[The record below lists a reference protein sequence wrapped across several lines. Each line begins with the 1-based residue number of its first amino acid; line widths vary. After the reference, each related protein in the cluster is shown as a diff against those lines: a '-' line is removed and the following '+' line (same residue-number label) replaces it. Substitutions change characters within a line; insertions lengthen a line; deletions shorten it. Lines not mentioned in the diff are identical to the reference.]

1 MTRKFNIVAGA
12 SIWLATAFVLAVP
25 AVAGPADDTTVCFSL
40 GSDDYKKPEFIN
52 TGLNACTRLIGRR
65 SGTSQAAAYRARGYW
80 KHQKGDLDAAL
91 ADYNIS
97 IKMDPKHVEGY
108 DYRADVYQDKGELD
122 RAISDY
128 NMSIRINPTYAAAY
142 YSRGRVYEKQG
153 KIDLAVAD
161 YNSTLSAPPTD
172 RIAEWA
178 QRGAQARLKD
188 LGR

>member
-12 SIWLATAFVLAVP
+12 AIWLAVAFVLAVP

-40 GSDDYKKPEFIN
+40 GSDDYKKPEFIQ

-65 SGTSQAAAYRARGYW
+65 TGTSQAAAYRARGYW

-91 ADYNIS
+91 ADYDIS

-108 DYRADVYQDKGELD
+108 DYRADVYQDKGQLD
-122 RAISDY
+122 RAIADY

-161 YNSTLSAPPTD
+161 YNSALSAPPTD

>member
-1 MTRKFNIVAGA
+1 MTRGFNTMA
-12 SIWLATAFVLAVP
+12 SAVFTLAAFLLIAP
-25 AVAGPADDTTVCFSL
+25 AAVAGPADDTTVCFSL
-40 GSDDYKKPEFIN
+40 NSDDYKKPEYIDR
-52 TGLNACTRLIGRR
+52 GLNACTRLIGRR
-65 SGTSQAAAYRARGYW
+65 TGTGQAAAYRARGYW

-91 ADYNIS
+91 TDYDIS

-122 RAISDY
+122 RAIADY
-128 NMSIRINPTYAAAY
+128 NTSIRINPSYASAY

-153 KIDLAVAD
+153 KVDLAVAD
-161 YNSTLSAPPTD
+161 YKATLTKPAKD

-178 QRGAQARLKD
+178 QRGAQARLKE

>member
-1 MTRKFNIVAGA
+1 MTRNFVAGA
-12 SIWLATAFVLAVP
+12 LLWLAAALLPAVP

-40 GSDDYKKPEFIN
+40 GSDDYKKPEFIDR
-52 TGLNACTRLIGRR
+52 GLNACTRLIGRR
-65 SGTSQAAAYRARGYW
+65 TGTSQAAAYRARGYW
-80 KHQKGDLDAAL
+80 KHQKGELDAAL
-91 ADYNIS
+91 ADYNVS
-97 IKMDPKHVEGY
+97 IRLDPQNVEGY
-108 DYRADVYQDKGELD
+108 DYRADVYQDQGQLD

-153 KIDLAVAD
+153 RIDEAVAD
-161 YNSTLSAPPTD
+161 YHSALSAPAKD

-178 QRGAQARLKD
+178 HRGAQARLKE